1 MEDACLLRKR
11 TPNVAFESLSSRYT
25 SAIIAEPR
33 GFDEGELR
41 DTPKTTH
48 DGGGRFAQ
56 RAGLTIAWP
65 IPDENI
71 AFADL

>member
-1 MEDACLLRKR
+1 MEDAYLLRKR
-11 TPNVAFESLSSRYT
+11 TPNVAFASLSSRYT
-25 SAIIAEPR
+25 SVIITEPS

-41 DTPKTTH
+41 DAPKTTP

-65 IPDENI
+65 MPDENI